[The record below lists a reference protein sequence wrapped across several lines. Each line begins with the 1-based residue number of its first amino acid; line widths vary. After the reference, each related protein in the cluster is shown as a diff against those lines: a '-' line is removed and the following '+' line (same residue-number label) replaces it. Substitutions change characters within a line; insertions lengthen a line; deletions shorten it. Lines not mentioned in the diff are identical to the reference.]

1 MIRTVTPRAHAE
13 VARNVFKEKGNRIHH
28 QVYSLFDD
36 TLLTIQNEG
45 YRFGITAIT
54 IIVIYL
60 SYKTILNVLKRRGK
74 DLGLEPH
81 VINALRLIVRVIST
95 IVASTAILTI
105 FDLPTDL
112 FVGTSALLGAAL
124 GFGSS
129 QTINNVVAGFYVLLS
144 QPFKVK
150 DYVKIGDL
158 EGQVE
163 EIAINYTN
171 LYTPTFNLLK
181 VPNTQ
186 VMNSRILNLTH
197 EGVIK
202 YTFTIG
208 FSHEFTEED
217 IMMKVIAPAIEE
229 FSKVCGKDG
238 VRTSEAYL
246 DTASRLEKV
255 YLIRMFIPKGE
266 ASALYRLQP
275 QLMQFIMRKFD
286 ALKNPQ

>member
-1 MIRTVTPRAHAE
+1 M
-13 VARNVFKEKGNRIHH
+13 
-28 QVYSLFDD
+28 FDEA
-36 TLLTIQNEG
+36 LLTLQTDG
-45 YRFGITAIT
+45 YRFGIAAIT

-60 SYKTILNVLKRRGK
+60 SYKTVLRLLKQRGK
-74 DLGLEPH
+74 VLGFEPH
-81 VINALRLIVRVIST
+81 VVNALRLIVRVVAI
-95 IVASTAILTI
+95 IVSSTAILTI
-105 FDLPTDL
+105 FDLPADL
-112 FVGTSALLGAAL
+112 FVGASALLGAAL

-144 QPFKVK
+144 QPFKVE

-217 IMMKVIAPAIEE
+217 IMMKVIAPAIKD
-229 FSKVCGKDG
+229 FCVISGKDG
-238 VRTSEAYL
+238 IRTPEAYL

-255 YLIRMFIPKGE
+255 YLIRLFIPKGE

-275 QLMQFIMRKFD
+275 QLMQLIMRNFD
-286 ALKNPQ
+286 ALKNPP

>member
-1 MIRTVTPRAHAE
+1 MHMFE
-13 VARNVFKEKGNRIHH
+13 G
-28 QVYSLFDD
+28 
-36 TLLTIQNEG
+36 LTQILMDEG
-45 YRFGITAIT
+45 YRFVLALLAVVITY
-54 IIVIYL
+54 VI
-60 SYKTILNVLKRRGK
+60 YKTIMGVIQRRGK
-74 DLGLEPH
+74 DLELEPH
-81 VINALRLIVRVIST
+81 VINILRLLVRVVAL
-95 IVASTAILTI
+95 IVAITSILTI
-105 FDLPTDL
+105 FDVPSDL

-129 QTINNVVAGFYVLLS
+129 QTINNIVAGFYVLVS

-163 EIAINYTN
+163 EISINYTS

-208 FSHEFTEED
+208 FSHDYTETDVTE
-217 IMMKVIAPAIEE
+217 KVIKPAIAE
-229 FSKVCGKDG
+229 FCETHCELDL
-238 VRTSEAYL
+238 RPPEAYL
-246 DTASRLEKV
+246 DSANRLEKI
-255 YLIRMFIPKGE
+255 YLFRLFIPKGD
-266 ASALYRLQP
+266 AKTLYTHQP
-275 QLMQFIMRKFD
+275 EFIQIVMRHFD
-286 ALKNPQ
+286 KLKAGK